1 MTFGM
6 FSIFDWQDI
15 DRACRQASQRNHPDL
30 NHLHTSPFGGLHF
43 VAFGDFAQHQPVKG
57 RALFYGASKL
67 GYLDGHSMEFI
78 NATAGR
84 RLWMDF
90 EECVILKEQHR
101 FGSDPDGKAL
111 YDIVCK
117 LTHTRNVDGSLL
129 TDGDISTLAD
139 TINNRAINP
148 GNLPSF
154 LKRAPKAVV
163 LRHSIRPLL
172 TKMLV
177 LHHAAKANSRVC
189 LWRAS
194 DRAFTGRNG
203 E

>member
-1 MTFGM
+1 MH
-6 FSIFDWQDI
+6 I
-15 DRACRQASQRNHPDL
+15 
-30 NHLHTSPFGGLHF
+30 
-43 VAFGDFAQHQPVKG
+43 VALGDFAQHQPVKG
-57 RALFYGASKL
+57 RALFYGANKL
-67 GYLDGHSMEFI
+67 DYLDCHSLEYI
-78 NATAGR
+78 NATTGR
-84 RLWMDF
+84 RLWMSF

-117 LTHTRNVDGSLL
+117 LTHSRNVDGSLL
-129 TDGDISTLAD
+129 TYEDVSTLAD
-139 TINNRAINP
+139 TINNQAINP
-148 GNLPSF
+148 ANLPSF
-154 LKRAPKAVV
+154 LERGPKAVV

-194 DRAFTGRNG
+194 DRAFDGRNG
-203 E
+203 EKSIVLELHRSMSN